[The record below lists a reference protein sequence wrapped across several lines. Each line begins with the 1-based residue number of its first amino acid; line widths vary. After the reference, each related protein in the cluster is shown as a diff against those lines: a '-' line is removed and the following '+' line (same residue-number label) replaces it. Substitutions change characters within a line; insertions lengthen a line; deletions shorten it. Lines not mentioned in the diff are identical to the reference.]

1 MINFSESPADN
12 IGINLAPLIDIIFI
26 LLIFFVLTANDSR
39 GIVLDL
45 PQASTA
51 ETLPAEHWDITIGK
65 DEKLLFNGLEV
76 KKERLEDMLTA
87 ARRREQTEPL
97 VILKAHR
104 EASVNVFVSAI
115 DSVRRAD
122 LDNLVIATDIK
133 ADGH

>member
-1 MINFSESPADN
+1 MINFSERPADN

-51 ETLPAEHWDITIGK
+51 ETLPAEHWDITISK
-65 DEKLLFNGLEV
+65 NEKVLFNGLEV
-76 KKERLEDMLTA
+76 EKERLKDLLMA
-87 ARRREQTEPL
+87 AKQQEQTQPL

-104 EASVNVFVSAI
+104 DTSVNVFVSAM

-122 LDNLVIATDIK
+122 LDNLVIATEIK
-133 ADGH
+133 ADER